1 MNQVEWLE
9 QNLQAAQ
16 ELAARDQ
23 ARLEQNPE
31 SLSAQLASAG
41 SQGRLADLLQQLH
54 ELRSKH
60 AS

>member
-23 ARLEQNPE
+23 ARLEQNPD
-31 SLSAQLASAG
+31 SLAAQLASAG